1 MKTLGAKAIAR
12 SLSEPGKAKRYFA
25 LVYVWGMI
33 YTVLALCGYITLTD
47 DILRYDNVWLS
58 YACVML
64 SAVYLL
70 NNAYALIRLPFEDL
84 TPVLERARK
93 VVGDPAGR
101 ETDQ

>member
-1 MKTLGAKAIAR
+1 
-12 SLSEPGKAKRYFA
+12 
-25 LVYVWGMI
+25 
-33 YTVLALCGYITLTD
+33 
-47 DILRYDNVWLS
+47 
-58 YACVML
+58 L